1 MARSLHKLSFLWI
14 TPSPVRSGEKANT
27 QKKHIMKKI
36 ETPKHASKKTAEFI
50 NHFNEKLATSA
61 TLQQRRQVLLASL
74 EKAKAAVLSDPS
86 QANLDQYA
94 RAKNENDILLSAMPE
109 AVQIDPG
116 TEQRRALEQ
125 AEARLHEIENKY
137 DAEKLAS
144 EKDEVAAYRGQAK
157 PETIR
162 ALDEARDEVQA
173 ARDAIPKPSEGEKA
187 AFLKA
192 HLERPGFWG
201 EAVRADIEAMQ
212 DRYTKAIAE
221 GRKAFAAAITDH
233 IMKGLPHD
241 NFDHREPTGEASDNA
256 LQRLRSIERRSVM
269 LGNAHSA
276 ARQRSTGAHTV
287 LSTLE
292 ILSFLNTAP
301 QDLK

>member
-1 MARSLHKLSFLWI
+1 
-14 TPSPVRSGEKANT
+14 
-27 QKKHIMKKI
+27 MKKI

-50 NHFNEKLATSA
+50 NHFNEKLETSS

-74 EKAKAAVLSDPS
+74 EKAKAAVLNEPS
-86 QANLDQYA
+86 QANLDHYA
-94 RAKNENDILLSAMPE
+94 RAKNEYDILMSAMPE

-173 ARDAIPKPSEGEKA
+173 ARDSIPKPSDGEKA
-187 AFLKA
+187 AFLRA
-192 HLERPGFWG
+192 HLERPGFW
-201 EAVRADIEAMQ
+201 ESIRTDIEGMQ

-221 GRKAFAAAITDH
+221 SRKAFAAAITDH

-241 NFDHREPTGEASDNA
+241 HFDHREPTGEAADNA
-256 LQRLRSIERRSVM
+256 LQRLHLIERRSVM

-276 ARQRSTGAHTV
+276 SRQRSTGANTV

-301 QDLK
+301 SDLK